1 MQISVLAAP
10 NSHFSFQVSEL
21 HKHRNLILRHKPDPT
36 QLQHRSVISRFLFLP
51 LLSSLEEKCKHKK
64 YTMQAASHKNNSNNR
79 SGEYAHWVQ
88 SCVILPFFFVINGS
102 PFCSYIIH
110 VSQEAFQESNSYCRL
125 KVSKRPFTLCPTSSL
140 FITRYSIITH
150 TQRF

>member
-1 MQISVLAAP
+1 MQISVIAAP

-88 SCVILPFFFVINGS
+88 SCVILPFFLSSMEVHFVHILSMWARKLSRNLTVTADS
-102 PFCSYIIH
+102 KS
-110 VSQEAFQESNSYCRL
+110 L
-125 KVSKRPFTLCPTSSL
+125 KDHLLCAQLHLYSSHSTL
-140 FITRYSIITH
+140 
-150 TQRF
+150 